1 MNRATSLAGLNMQIS
16 ENYDQLS
23 KVLRQIGRFFMDNPN
38 DIAFG
43 TVAVIAGAAGVHPSA
58 LVRFANKFGF
68 SGFSEMQQLFQS
80 ELVQKTSNYQER
92 VKLSKQLSAAQE
104 KTNKN
109 QQCSLLNQF
118 VVSNIE
124 ALADLTDSV
133 LDADIQAAID
143 ILLAAKTTY
152 VVGVR
157 RAFIV
162 ANYFCYALQHI
173 NRQIY
178 LVDGAGGMFNQ
189 QINAVTAADALI
201 AVSFEPYANET
212 QAVVD
217 RAKAQH
223 SALIVITDSL
233 VSPLAQIADVC
244 FVVKEA
250 EVSGF
255 RSLTSSLCLAQSLS
269 IGLAYRLENS
279 SGDKNNTHKTN
290 NNCTEKLDD

>member
-1 MNRATSLAGLNMQIS
+1 
-16 ENYDQLS
+16 
-23 KVLRQIGRFFMDNPN
+23 
-38 DIAFG
+38 
-43 TVAVIAGAAGVHPSA
+43 
-58 LVRFANKFGF
+58 
-68 SGFSEMQQLFQS
+68 
-80 ELVQKTSNYQER
+80 
-92 VKLSKQLSAAQE
+92 
-104 KTNKN
+104 
-109 QQCSLLNQF
+109 
-118 VVSNIE
+118 
-124 ALADLTDSV
+124 
-133 LDADIQAAID
+133 
-143 ILLAAKTTY
+143 
-152 VVGVR
+152 
-157 RAFIV
+157 
-162 ANYFCYALQHI
+162 
-173 NRQIY
+173 
-178 LVDGAGGMFNQ
+178 MFNQ

-217 RAKAQH
+217 TAKAQH

-290 NNCTEKLDD
+290 NNCREKLDD